1 MIHINQIFSKYKMNA
16 HQINQTDA
24 DWLHIVRQHIEPL
37 HYGSVEITV
46 HDSRI
51 VQIDKT
57 ERWRL
62 QKNSLARRSQF
73 SNATRSAPRR

>member
-1 MIHINQIFSKYKMNA
+1 MSA

-24 DWLHIVRQHIEPL
+24 DWLRIVRQHIEPL
-37 HYGSVEITV
+37 HYGSVEITI

-62 QKNSLARRSQF
+62 QKNSLARRPKF
-73 SNATRSAPRR
+73 PNATRNAPFR